1 MLRASLPVV
10 LTGAILTLGGFTGA
24 SRAVASKHFFNRAT
38 TCTRHRLPA
47 YDYALHA
54 ERVSARVVAIAPAGP
69 PTSIKHY
76 KPDPSRGGAWWAVDV
91 LRRDFPV
98 LRNSI
103 VANGV
108 ELERIGLSLYNTGQY
123 ACTGVLRFD
132 GGPDAA
138 LLGANVVIRVRAYS
152 GVPQHPGGLTNM
164 RLLWETERPA
174 WVHRGEA
181 KSVSLLPGR
190 PRPPCPP
197 ESRVRAPATD
207 SWNWPREAPSKLIYQ
222 HFNEITHLEIVLEHG
237 KDR

>member
-1 MLRASLPVV
+1 MSRTSLLVV
-10 LTGAILTLGGFTGA
+10 LTGAVLTLGGFTGA

-38 TCTRHRLPA
+38 TCARHRLPA

-54 ERVSARVVAIAPAGP
+54 ERVSASIVAVAPAGP

-76 KPDPSRGGAWWAVDV
+76 RPDTSKGGARQAADV
-91 LRRDFPV
+91 LRKNFPV

-103 VANGV
+103 AANGV
-108 ELERIGLSLYNTGQY
+108 ALERIGLSLYNTGQY

-164 RLLWETERPA
+164 RLLWETELPA

-181 KSVSLLPGR
+181 KALSLLPG
-190 PRPPCPP
+190 PPPPPCPP
-197 ESRVRAPATD
+197 ASRIHAPAAH
-207 SWNWPREAPSKLIYQ
+207 SWDWPQKAPSNLICQ
-222 HFNEITHLEIVLEHG
+222 HFDEITHLEIVLEHC